1 MDLILVR
8 HGETDANRQGILM
21 GSIGAPSLNATGRS
35 QAAEIASAL
44 KAEPVAHVYT
54 SPAWRARETAEI
66 ISQVIE
72 APLSEINDLCE
83 IDVGRLEG
91 LTQAEVQQ
99 NFGSHSKEWE
109 RDPATTRHPG
119 GETMEELQ
127 TRAWNVVQ
135 PLAARHPDQTVV
147 VVSHLFTILA
157 VLTMVLDM
165 PLRHFLRIR
174 LEPGAMARI
183 NLGPGR
189 SQVISTNETWHLRT
203 RGQDAWRTVNS
214 PESAG

>member
-21 GSIGAPSLNATGRS
+21 GSIGGPSLNPTGRA
-35 QAAEIASAL
+35 QAADIAAAL
-44 KAEPVAHVYT
+44 KAESVTFLYT
-54 SPAWRARETAEI
+54 SPARRARETAEI
-66 ISQVIE
+66 ISQVTAVPFTE
-72 APLSEINDLCE
+72 VSDLCE

-91 LTQAEVQQ
+91 LTRAEVQE
-99 NFGSHSKEWE
+99 NFGAHSVAWE
-109 RDPATTRHPG
+109 RDPATARHPD

-135 PLAARHPDQTVV
+135 TLAAEHPNQTVV

-157 VLTMVLDM
+157 VMTRVLEM

-183 NLGPGR
+183 DIGADRPELV
-189 SQVISTNETWHLRT
+189 SANETWHLHT
-203 RGQDAWRTVNS
+203 RGLDAWANRQR
-214 PESAG
+214 PR